1 MRQLGKLPDEA
12 TAHKLADFLLTLGIS
27 TKVDPDGDAWA
38 VWVRQEEQLDD
49 ARREFAAFQAEP
61 GAERYQ
67 QAATDAAKLRR
78 EEAQRDRAARRNH
91 VELRNRWGGAVMGNT
106 PVTLVLIGVSVLIAL
121 QSGFG
126 SSPPQALL
134 MAEMTEVGPG
144 MYRWSLADHLR
155 AGEFWRLITPI
166 FLHFGVIHL
175 LFNML
180 WMYDLGRRVESLL
193 GTGKYIAFVLTAALV
208 SNFAQYYFKHP
219 NFGGMSGVVYALI
232 GYAWVQYRYAGV
244 MWLYLGPSG
253 MFIAMLWLAMSMAN
267 PASNV
272 ANWAHG
278 VGLLVGAILGWL
290 PIAWRRR

>member
-1 MRQLGKLPDEA
+1 MRQLGKLPDQA

-38 VWVRQEEQLDD
+38 VWVRQEEQLDE

-61 GAERYQ
+61 GAARYQ
-67 QAATDAAKLRR
+67 QATAEANQLRR
-78 EEAQRDRAARRNH
+78 TEAQRDRAARRNQ
-91 VELRNRWGGAVMGNT
+91 VELRNRWGGTVAGNT
-106 PVTLVLIGVSVLIAL
+106 PVTWVLIGVSVFVAM

-126 SSPPQALL
+126 STPPDALF
-134 MAEMTEVGPG
+134 MAELHEVGPG
-144 MYRWSLADHLR
+144 LYRWSLADHLR
-155 AGEFWRLITPI
+155 AGEFWRLVTPI

-180 WMYDLGRRVESLL
+180 WMYDLGRRTESLL
-193 GTGKYIAFVLTAALV
+193 GTGKYIAFVLIAAVL
-208 SNFAQYYFKHP
+208 SNFAQYYFQDP
-219 NFGGMSGVVYALI
+219 SFGGMSGVVYALI

-253 MFIAMLWLAMSMAN
+253 MFIAMLWLVMSMLN
-267 PASNV
+267 PASGV

-278 VGLLVGAILGWL
+278 AGLLVGVVLGGL
-290 PIAWRRR
+290 PIVWRRR